1 MRSRLASLI
10 VALRHSVW
18 LAPLRKP
25 LTLTGD
31 LIVLSFPHQLIHALS
46 ALRHRRALRGSP
58 DTDPVTIFVWSH
70 QPYEHSRRS
79 RTRRILDALL
89 PALPQAH
96 FLFPGL
102 VARISIWSPHAP
114 VLLRITAARAVC
126 RHPPRAVYYA
136 HDISDDHTAQVLLQ
150 AFPCATAVCFG
161 DPPGFLYPPVTA
173 PGGLTWPA
181 RQGGVP
187 RQWRNSDERFV
198 AVDIAQGPQE
208 PKQLIPGDV
217 LRGTLAALTARLP
230 TAREAQCALI
240 GTASSSRRIVLLV
253 LSNFTESRLT
263 HRTAELALYEALVRQ
278 QADVEDIIWI
288 KPHFGSNPAV
298 TVALQARMPEY
309 NIRVLP
315 EPLRWLPLEFLDV
328 LLQRAQV
335 LSVSS
340 ASVLLASLYGNARVL
355 HVISAD
361 IIRDYFIR
369 ERQKDFTEANCAI
382 IEALEACGAPAC
394 KPIV

>member
-1 MRSRLASLI
+1 
-10 VALRHSVW
+10 
-18 LAPLRKP
+18 
-25 LTLTGD
+25 
-31 LIVLSFPHQLIHALS
+31 
-46 ALRHRRALRGSP
+46 
-58 DTDPVTIFVWSH
+58 
-70 QPYEHSRRS
+70 
-79 RTRRILDALL
+79 
-89 PALPQAH
+89 
-96 FLFPGL
+96 
-102 VARISIWSPHAP
+102 
-114 VLLRITAARAVC
+114 
-126 RHPPRAVYYA
+126 
-136 HDISDDHTAQVLLQ
+136 
-150 AFPCATAVCFG
+150 
-161 DPPGFLYPPVTA
+161 
-173 PGGLTWPA
+173 
-181 RQGGVP
+181 
-187 RQWRNSDERFV
+187 
-198 AVDIAQGPQE
+198 
-208 PKQLIPGDV
+208 
-217 LRGTLAALTARLP
+217 
-230 TAREAQCALI
+230 
-240 GTASSSRRIVLLV
+240 
-253 LSNFTESRLT
+253 
-263 HRTAELALYEALVRQ
+263 LALYEALVRQ